1 MVYGWYDKF
10 IRKKGSWGTSVN
22 GGFSMNNQTKTFQ
35 DKLRE
40 QDEQIRKENELQ
52 NKMIKWTVIL
62 GVAAYVLHLLNS

>member
-1 MVYGWYDKF
+1 
-10 IRKKGSWGTSVN
+10 
-22 GGFSMNNQTKTFQ
+22 MNNQTKTFQ
-35 DKLRE
+35 EKLRE